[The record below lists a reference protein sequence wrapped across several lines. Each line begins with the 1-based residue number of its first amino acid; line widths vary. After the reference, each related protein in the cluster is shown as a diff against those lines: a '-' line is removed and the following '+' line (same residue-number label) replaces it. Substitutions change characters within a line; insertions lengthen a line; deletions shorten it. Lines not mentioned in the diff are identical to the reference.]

1 MKFTITIL
9 LVFMTNLSVMSQP
22 NLEEKSDSA
31 GNYVLFNS
39 EHLLNVKEGMD
50 RPYLPFFDNP
60 NLSMGIYK
68 LKVGAIDQQNPH
80 EIDEIYYTMSGKC
93 KFEVEGDSMDVMA
106 GSILFVK
113 ADAIHRFY
121 DIEEDVT
128 LLVFFTKSKEQ

>member
-1 MKFTITIL
+1 
-9 LVFMTNLSVMSQP
+9 MSQP